1 MEFDFEMDDL
11 DIEWSLFNEEDDEEM
26 KLKNV
31 SSICGDIKFIVYK
44 SSLE

>member
-31 SSICGDIKFIVYK
+31 SSISGDIKFIVYK